1 MRYVFVATYLMSSYC
16 SMFLTE
22 VSNVDGRL
30 FEIFC
35 WLVASMA
42 VVIMAVYSLLLC
54 DEIIGDVL
62 FLQCVNQKKQH
73 EGRQI
78 SALHEGGSGGGTS
91 LWMATK
97 RRRRRLDGQ
106 CIDLFTD

>member
-1 MRYVFVATYLMSSYC
+1 MLMVDYLKFSVG
-16 SMFLTE
+16 LLL
-22 VSNVDGRL
+22 V
-30 FEIFC
+30 
-35 WLVASMA
+35 WLLLLWLH
-42 VVIMAVYSLLLC
+42 VYSLLLC
-54 DEIIGDVL
+54 DELIGDVL